1 MRRSVAWMQLCL
13 KLGARARCGW
23 SAPHIMPVSDIF
35 LDAFRFCRSVRLARR
50 LTLFTKLFSGLDQPA
65 IWIKALWVEDLC
77 LIQPRE
83 GRIAAPGVYGAT
95 PYQTT
100 GLLGCKGEQNE
111 TL

>member
-1 MRRSVAWMQLCL
+1 MRRSGAWKQLCL

-23 SAPHIMPVSDIF
+23 SAPHILPVSDIF
-35 LDAFRFCRSVRLARR
+35 LDVFGFCRSVRLARR
-50 LTLFTKLFSGLDQPA
+50 LTLFTKLFSGLYQAA
-65 IWIKALWVEDLC
+65 IWIKALWVQGLC

-83 GRIAAPGVYGAT
+83 GRIAPPVFMAPR
-95 PYQTT
+95 PIKTT

>member
-1 MRRSVAWMQLCL
+1 MRRSGAWMQLCS

-23 SAPHIMPVSDIF
+23 SAPHILPVSDIF
-35 LDAFRFCRSVRLARR
+35 LDVFGFCRSVRLARR

>member
-1 MRRSVAWMQLCL
+1 MRRSGAWMQLCS

-50 LTLFTKLFSGLDQPA
+50 LTLFTKLFSGLDQPE
-65 IWIKALWVEDLC
+65 IWIKALLVQGLC

-83 GRIAAPGVYGAT
+83 GRIASPVFMAPR
-95 PYQTT
+95 PIKTT
-100 GLLGCKGEQNE
+100 GLLGFKGEQNE